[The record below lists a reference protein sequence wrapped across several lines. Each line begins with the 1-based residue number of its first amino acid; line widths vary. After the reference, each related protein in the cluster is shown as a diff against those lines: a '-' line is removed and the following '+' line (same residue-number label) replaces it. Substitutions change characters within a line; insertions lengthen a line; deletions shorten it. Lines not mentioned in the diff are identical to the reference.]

1 MSFSNAFKYPFQ
13 NLAKVISIVLVL
25 SIAFAVFIGLI
36 LNSHDWSPLLD
47 QMHNI
52 DFSDFSEHANEQAS
66 EHEFVEF
73 EPMSAT
79 PVIGALGLVAV
90 AVVSGF
96 WISGYSVEVVRSIW
110 SDSEVM
116 PGIDFGRNLKYG
128 FYLFL
133 SSAAYGIL
141 IMVLL
146 AVELGVI
153 MAAGSLG
160 AIQVLLVFAGLI
172 LTVIAL
178 ATMGWAYLVG
188 MARFAA
194 EDDHRVVFQIK
205 RNIVIA
211 RGNWTKGVSLV
222 VYMIGLS
229 IVYGAVRSIVE
240 GVLGGVI
247 GFTGMLGIT
256 LSIVIYYV
264 FNLMQHFS
272 TQHLIAQYAV
282 QLGIGGNEVFAD
294 KDKVDFD

>member
-1 MSFSNAFKYPFQ
+1 MSFSKAFRYPFQ

-47 QMHNI
+47 QMHDI
-52 DFSDFSEHANEQAS
+52 DFSDFSEQANVEAS
-66 EHEFVEF
+66 EHEFDDF

-79 PVIGALGLVAV
+79 PVIGALGLLGV

-96 WISGYSVEVVRSIW
+96 WISGYSVEVIRSIW

-116 PGIDFGRNLKYG
+116 PGIDFGRNLKDG
-128 FYLFL
+128 LYLFL
-133 SSAAYGIL
+133 SGIVYMFL
-141 IMVLL
+141 FMVLL
-146 AVELGVI
+146 VVEMVVI
-153 MAAGSLG
+153 MATGSLG
-160 AIQVLLVFAGLI
+160 AVQALLV
-172 LTVIAL
+172 IASIAVTIITL
-178 ATMGWAYLVG
+178 AIMGWSYLVG

-194 EDDHRVVFQIK
+194 EGDHRVVFEIR

-222 VYMIGLS
+222 VYMIALS

-240 GVLGGVI
+240 GVFGGVM

-282 QLGIGGNEVFAD
+282 QLGIGGNEIFAD
-294 KDKVDFD
+294 KDKVDFV